1 MAPSTGDFDEY
12 AADLARRFAQLA
24 REDYRER
31 EAVVRLR
38 DEDMRL
44 PLQDVHLASEALREQ
59 CQFLRVSKLKFP
71 CVVPRDERDQTP
83 VPLSLGFEHNTV
95 ISMAWAVT
103 AGPLELLLPLVMR
116 FQDRGM
122 EEFATGGIWGRSA
135 RFVQVEIGEAITF
148 FQRRL
153 TAFLGTRLQA
163 SLSAPPPSPG
173 LKFTVETDTDRLRV
187 SYAPIFWKSNQRTMN
202 QLSRVATDYL
212 DSGQYYFG
220 AAPPGQNPQ
229 FDYSASYVLPNDSYA
244 KLAM

>member
-1 MAPSTGDFDEY
+1 MAPLTNNLDDY
-12 AADLARRFAQLA
+12 AADLAQRLVQPA
-24 REDYRER
+24 REDYQER

-38 DEDMRL
+38 GEDEGL

-71 CVVPRDERDQTP
+71 CVVPSDQRDQTP
-83 VPLSLGFEHNTV
+83 VPVSLGFEHDTV
-95 ISMAWAVT
+95 KSMARALT
-103 AGPLELLLPLVMR
+103 AGPLEFVLPLVMR

-122 EEFATGGIWGRSA
+122 EEFASQGIWGRSA
-135 RFVQVEIGEAITF
+135 KFVQVEISEAITF

-163 SLSAPPPSPG
+163 NQSTPPPAPG
-173 LKFTVETDTDRLRV
+173 LRFTVETDTDQLRV
-187 SYAPIFWKSNQRTMN
+187 FYHPIFWITNQRVMN
-202 QLSRVATDYL
+202 QLSRKATDYL
-212 DSGQYYFG
+212 TSAQYYFG

-229 FDYSASYVLPNDSYA
+229 FDYSASYVLPYDSYA